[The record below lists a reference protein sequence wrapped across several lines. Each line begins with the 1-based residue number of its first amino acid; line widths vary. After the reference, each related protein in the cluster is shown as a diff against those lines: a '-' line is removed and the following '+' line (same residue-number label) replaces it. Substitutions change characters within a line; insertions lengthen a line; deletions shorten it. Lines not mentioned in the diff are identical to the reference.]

1 MRKHDVR
8 KWIHAVLDMLP
19 LFIIPIFAI
28 YSHRHPSTDYEVV
41 YSESETTYSA
51 VRKYTTNDISNVDD
65 FIVGNYYQYS
75 VSISVDSSY
84 SDLFD
89 YDFELIN
96 TFVSNLGVSLS
107 NQTKV
112 LVSMPSDNMSYGF
125 VSNDFFLADTL
136 VYAPISLTSGNKV
149 FTSSDDLSWFDNSL
163 YSSGGYNRQSFN
175 MSSGKHHILGSG
187 LTIFENYFTQ
197 CFCVHVNCIFE
208 FESLAFYN
216 TAQENYVK
224 ALISNGYISS
234 LSDTF
239 NPIVSVS
246 SDSSNIVSVT
256 YDDTDIGSQFVYAL
270 YLPIEKYFNFNN
282 VATFNNMYQWFTTN
296 FFNGNVPLV
305 VPIVWNII
313 LYEFIMDI
321 LFLIYAVF
329 MFIIDFV
336 ECLIDKAFG
345 KSYRGGR

>member
-1 MRKHDVR
+1 MKMRKHDVR

-28 YSHRHPSTDYEVV
+28 YMHRHPVTNYEV
-41 YSESETTYSA
+41 ETGGYEITE
-51 VRKYTTNDISNVDD
+51 KYTTNDVNSLDD
-65 FIVGNYYQYS
+65 LHFDSVYHCDFLPIGNYDAYLDIRILS
-75 VSISVDSSY
+75 LNNFDSFFDSSY
-84 SDLFD
+84 FSVNEVYVDNYDSTFSNYILLVVDASDCCIQFTNESGYTSLCCDLDDFSFVI
-89 YDFELIN
+89 YDFDFIMNDYIN
-96 TFVSNLGVSLS
+96 DYVNNVNSFDEVYPTFS
-107 NQTKV
+107 
-112 LVSMPSDNMSYGF
+112 
-125 VSNDFFLADTL
+125 
-136 VYAPISLTSGNKV
+136 
-149 FTSSDDLSWFDNSL
+149 
-163 YSSGGYNRQSFN
+163 
-175 MSSGKHHILGSG
+175 
-187 LTIFENYFTQ
+187 
-197 CFCVHVNCIFE
+197 
-208 FESLAFYN
+208 
-216 TAQENYVK
+216 
-224 ALISNGYISS
+224 
-234 LSDTF
+234 
-239 NPIVSVS
+239 
-246 SDSSNIVSVT
+246 SSNFQSYDYEYNEGLT

>member
-28 YSHRHPSTDYEVV
+28 YMHRHNVTDYEVTRDKYQV
-41 YSESETTYSA
+41 VEFKQLNTLIDDTYSENGVDFTID
-51 VRKYTTNDISNVDD
+51 NDGINIVSGNATSTASWWAFNYILRSDEINGHRVYIKFDSCPSNVS
-65 FIVGNYYQYS
+65 FNYVGQ
-75 VSISVDSSY
+75 SSAIITA
-84 SDLFD
+84 D
-89 YDFELIN
+89 YL
-96 TFVSNLGVSLS
+96 
-107 NQTKV
+107 
-112 LVSMPSDNMSYGF
+112 SYGF
-125 VSNDFFLADTL
+125 V
-136 VYAPISLTSGNKV
+136 VTSGAVDYHTQVNI
-149 FTSSDDLSWFDNSL
+149 FDLTAMFGSGNEPTISQFESWFGSDYYPLN
-163 YSSGGYNRQSFN
+163 YS
-175 MSSGKHHILGSG
+175 
-187 LTIFENYFTQ
+187 EE
-197 CFCVHVNCIFE
+197 V
-208 FESLAFYN
+208 
-216 TAQENYVK
+216 
-224 ALISNGYISS
+224 LI
-234 LSDTF
+234 
-239 NPIVSVS
+239 
-246 SDSSNIVSVT
+246 NIGT
-256 YDDTDIGSQFVYAL
+256 ETLDDTDIGSQFVYAL